1 MTEIK
6 EGNLTFS
13 FPDRCEA
20 GKYDDWSFYRNRFR
34 SVAGGSKAVDV
45 LCLAD
50 GVAWLVEIKDYRQH
64 PRTKPSD
71 LCDEVARKVRDTL
84 SGLAAASASAN
95 NPAEQALACRAL
107 AMRRWRVALHLEQPN
122 VASRLRPIAID
133 PASMKS
139 KLRKGLKA
147 IDAHPAVVDRQRLH
161 PDMPWT
167 VRWQPR
173 IFSLRREG

>member
-1 MTEIK
+1 MMEIE
-6 EGNLTFS
+6 EGDLTFS
-13 FPDRCEA
+13 FPDHCRA
-20 GKYDDWSFYRNRFR
+20 GKYDDWSFYRNQFQ
-34 SVAGGSKAVDV
+34 SVAGGSKAVDI

-84 SGLAAASASAN
+84 SGLAAASANAN
-95 NPAEQALACRAL
+95 DPDEKTLACRAL
-107 AMRRWRVALHLEQPN
+107 AMRRWRVALHLEQPS
-122 VASRLRPIAID
+122 VSSRLRRWAVD

-147 IDAHPAVVDRQRLH
+147 IDAHPAIVDRQRLH
-161 PDMPWT
+161 PGIPWT
-167 VRWQPR
+167 VR
-173 IFSLRREG
+173 

>member
-20 GKYDDWSFYRNRFR
+20 GKYDDWSFYRNQFQ
-34 SVAGGSKAVDV
+34 SVAGGSKAVDI

-50 GVAWLVEIKDYRQH
+50 DVAWLVEIKDYRQH
-64 PRTKPSD
+64 PQTKPSD

-84 SGLAAASASAN
+84 SGLAAASANAN
-95 NPAEQALACRAL
+95 DPDEKTLACRAL
-107 AMRRWRVALHLEQPN
+107 AMRRWRVALHIEQPS
-122 VASRLRPIAID
+122 VASRLRRWAVD
-133 PASMKS
+133 PASVKS

-147 IDAHPAVVDRQRLH
+147 IDAQGKITKNVLTSTSFV
-161 PDMPWT
+161 
-167 VRWQPR
+167 
-173 IFSLRREG
+173 I